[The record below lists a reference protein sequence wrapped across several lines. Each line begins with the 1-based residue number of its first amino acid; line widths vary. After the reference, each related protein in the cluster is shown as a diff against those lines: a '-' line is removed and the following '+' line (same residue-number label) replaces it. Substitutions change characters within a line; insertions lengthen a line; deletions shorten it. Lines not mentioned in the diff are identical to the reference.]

1 MKRNLKYVGLLVC
14 VVMLFFAW
22 STAHGQEHGFY
33 FKGDLGGALTQDADL
48 KVRFPKTIAQETG
61 IVSAAR
67 PVRFDSGARLGL
79 TAGYQITEW
88 FAAEAEL
95 GAFVNTI
102 RQGGT
107 SEVFGG
113 LVVRDST
120 YANVPL
126 LFNLRL
132 QYPNQSRWSPYI
144 GGGLGVSAAILNL
157 TAYASNITQDIFVG
171 VRTTDATAVF
181 AYQGF
186 AGLRYRLSDHTG
198 LSLDYRYFVAQRPGW
213 DDDYGSSITFGA
225 TQTHAL
231 SVAFD
236 WSF

>member
-1 MKRNLKYVGLLVC
+1 MKRRKYIALLFC
-14 VVMLFFAW
+14 TAEIFLP
-22 STAHGQEHGFY
+22 SLTAHGQQQGFY
-33 FKGDLGGALTQDADL
+33 FKTDLGGAFTQDADL
-48 KVRFPKTIAQETG
+48 KVRFPKIIAQEIG

-67 PVRFDSGARLGL
+67 TVRFDSGARLGMA
-79 TAGYQITEW
+79 AGYQITEW
-88 FAAEAEL
+88 IAAEAEL

-102 RQGGT
+102 RQGDT
-107 SEVFGG
+107 SEVFGRLG
-113 LVVRDST
+113 VRDST

-126 LFNLRL
+126 LFNVRL

-144 GGGLGVSAAILNL
+144 GGGLGVSAAILDL
-157 TAYASNITQDIFVG
+157 MAYASNMTQDTFVG

-213 DDDYGSSITFGA
+213 DDDYGSRITFSA